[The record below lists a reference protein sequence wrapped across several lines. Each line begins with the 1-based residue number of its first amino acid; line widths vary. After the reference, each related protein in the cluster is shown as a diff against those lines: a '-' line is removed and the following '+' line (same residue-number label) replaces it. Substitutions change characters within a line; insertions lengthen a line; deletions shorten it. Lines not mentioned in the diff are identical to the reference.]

1 MIPPSPLTVAF
12 RTLLILVLVLTIQLG
27 FAPGLELFGV
37 QADLLLLV
45 AICGGIAAG
54 PDRGAAI
61 GFAAGLCY
69 DLFLQTPFGLS
80 ALTYAIIAYLVG
92 GLQDS
97 VLRAAWWIPV
107 VTATAASFVGVILYG
122 VLGTVLGE
130 DLVGWELLRVA
141 VIVAILNTLFAPV
154 VLRAMRWATGSANN
168 VRARAVY
175 R

>member
-1 MIPPSPLTVAF
+1 MIPPSPFTVAF
-12 RTLLILVLVLTIQLG
+12 RTSLIIVLVLSVQLG

-45 AICGGIAAG
+45 AIAGGIAAG

-61 GFAAGLCY
+61 GFAAGLSY

-80 ALTYAIIAYLVG
+80 ALTYAIVAYLVG

-107 VTATAASFVGVILYG
+107 LTATAASVLGVILYG
-122 VLGTVLGE
+122 VIGTVLGE
-130 DLVGWELLRVA
+130 DLIGLELVRVA
-141 VIVAILNTLFAPV
+141 VFVGLLNTIAAPLV
-154 VLRAMRWATGSANN
+154 IRGMRWATGSTKSI
-168 VRARAVY
+168 RARAVY

>member
-1 MIPPSPLTVAF
+1 MIPPSPFTVAF
-12 RTLLILVLVLTIQLG
+12 RSALIIVLVLTIQLG

-45 AICGGIAAG
+45 AIAGGIAAG

-61 GFAAGLCY
+61 GFAAGLSY

-80 ALTYAIIAYLVG
+80 ALTYAIVAYLVG

-107 VTATAASFVGVILYG
+107 LTATAASVLGVILYG
-122 VLGTVLGE
+122 VIGTVLGE
-130 DLVGWELLRVA
+130 ELIGLELVRVA
-141 VIVAILNTLFAPV
+141 LFVGLLNTIAAPLV
-154 VLRAMRWATGSANN
+154 IRGMRWATGSTRS

>member
-1 MIPPSPLTVAF
+1 VTPPSPLTVAV
-12 RTLLILVLVLTIQLG
+12 RTFFVLVTVLTIQLG
-27 FAPGLELFGV
+27 VVANLSVFGV
-37 QADLLLLV
+37 QADLMLLA
-45 AICGGIAAG
+45 AIAAGIAAG

-61 GFAAGLCY
+61 GFAAGISY
-69 DLFLQTPFGLS
+69 DLMLQTPFGLS
-80 ALTYAIIAYLVG
+80 ALTYSIMAYLVG
-92 GLQDS
+92 SLQDS

-107 VTATAASFVGVILYG
+107 ATATAASFVGVILYG

-141 VIVAILNTLFAPV
+141 VIVAILNTIPAPLV
-154 VLRAMRWATGSANN
+154 IRAMRWATGSVNS